1 MNLPN
6 QARFLRPQRRS
17 EGSPLIFHH
26 ILKGQIFSQSLHQPE
41 QPLQTN
47 AILQLNKKIFD
58 IFFDAI
64 SWHFLPQNWL

>member
-1 MNLPN
+1 MKNFRGGADTRTPGHPEYGLTPGI
-6 QARFLRPQRRS
+6 
-17 EGSPLIFHH
+17 EMTTI
-26 ILKGQIFSQSLHQPE
+26 E